1 MKTLVRN
8 YDSLFN
14 EIFNTPNNI
23 TPAANIS
30 ESENGYR
37 IELAI
42 PGFSKDEFSIE
53 VQERLLQVSSRKE
66 AEEEKK
72 YLRKEF
78 SAQSFHRS
86 FRLPKTVDTDAIE
99 AQYDNGVL
107 VLSLPKLEE
116 AKPKEP
122 RLITIQ

>member
-14 EIFNTPNNI
+14 EIFNTPSI

-30 ESENGYR
+30 ESEEGYS

-42 PGFSKDEFSIE
+42 PGFSKDEFKIE
-53 VQERLLQVSSRKE
+53 VQERLLQVSSNKE
-66 AEEEKK
+66 TSEEKK

-86 FRLPKTVDTDAIE
+86 FRLPKTVNTDAIE
-99 AQYDNGVL
+99 AQYENGVL
-107 VLSLPKLEE
+107 VLHLPKLEE

-122 RLITIQ
+122 RLIAIQ

>member
-14 EIFNTPNNI
+14 EIFNTPSI

-30 ESENGYR
+30 ESESGYS

-42 PGFSKDEFSIE
+42 PGFSKDEFKIE
-53 VQERLLQVSSRKE
+53 VQDRLLRISSQKE
-66 AEEEKK
+66 ASEDKK

-86 FRLPKTVDTDAIE
+86 FRLPKTVDTEHIE
-99 AQYDNGVL
+99 AVYDNGVL
-107 VLSLPKLEE
+107 VLNLPKLEE

-122 RLITIQ
+122 RLIAIQ